1 MCIFRQKKFVPSV
14 WTRAQALK
22 VKADDPTTTQP
33 LVPTDFPVM
42 SEKLFIWDS
51 WPLRNLDGDA
61 VSVNGWN
68 VLFTLAAE
76 RHPNSPEYTNTDG
89 SYMITEDWEN
99 RHGNARIHYWYS
111 KNAKDWT
118 YGGRVMEEGVSPTS
132 REWAGSTILMDRK
145 GNIDLYYTTVTPG
158 AHVAKVSGKIKT
170 TESGVTLSGF
180 VDVAD
185 LFEAD
190 GKMYQTEAQNPYWGF
205 RDPWPFRD
213 PKSGDLYMLFEGNVA
228 GRRGSHVIT
237 SKEIGDVP
245 PGHEDLGGSRYQTAC
260 IGIAKALDSKGNKWK
275 LLPPLVTA
283 VGVNDQT
290 ERPHFVFQD
299 GKYYLFTISHSFT
312 YADGLKGPDG
322 VYGFVADKLFGNYKA
337 MNSSGLVLGN
347 PSSQPFQTYS
357 HLMMKQTD
365 GTVLATSFIDSVPKD
380 DGYRIGGTEAPTVRV
395 VLKDRESYVV
405 EQLDYG
411 YIPAVK
417 NVKVK

>member
-1 MCIFRQKKFVPSV
+1 MAFKNKFCPSK

-22 VKADDPTTTQP
+22 VAFDDPTTTQP
-33 LVPTDFPVM
+33 PVPEDFPVM
-42 SEKLFIWDS
+42 KEDLFIWDS
-51 WPLRNLDGDA
+51 WPLRNMDGDA
-61 VSVNGWN
+61 VSINGWN
-68 VLFTLAAE
+68 VLFTLAAG
-76 RHPNSPEYTNTDG
+76 RHEGSPEYTNTDG

-99 RHGNARIHYWYS
+99 RHGSARIHYWYS

-118 YGGRVMEEGVSPTS
+118 YGGRVMKEGVSPTS
-132 REWAGSTILMDRK
+132 REWAGSAILTSRK
-145 GNIDLYYTTVTPG
+145 GDVDLYYTTVTPG
-158 AHVAKVSGKIKT
+158 AHVSKVSGKIKT
-170 TESGVTLSGF
+170 SDAGVVLSGF
-180 VDVAD
+180 DNVSE

-190 GKMYQTEAQNPYWGF
+190 GLMYQTEEQNPYWGF

-213 PKSGDLYMLFEGNVA
+213 PKNGKLYMLFEGNVA
-228 GRRGSHVIT
+228 GERGSHVVGPG
-237 SKEIGDVP
+237 EIGDVP
-245 PGHEDLGGSRYQTAC
+245 PGHDDVGGARYQTAC
-260 IGIAKALDSKGNKWK
+260 IGIAEALDNHGRRWRM
-275 LLPPLVTA
+275 LPPLVTA

-290 ERPHFVFQD
+290 ERPHFVFKD

-322 VYGFVADKLFGNYKA
+322 VYGFVSDSLFGEYKP

-357 HLMMKQTD
+357 HLLMRQKD
-365 GTVLATSFIDSVPKD
+365 GTVLATSFIDSVPTK

-395 VLKDRESYVV
+395 TLRDRESYVV

-417 NVKVK
+417 NVVIK